1 MNLMMKSKDVTKSR
15 TDNDEYVIE
24 SYSTCTELLGN
35 PSESSCSCNFVSEPE
50 IENTAKTRSRPT
62 SPVTDETFE

>member
-35 PSESSCSCNFVSEPE
+35 PSESSCSCNFVSKPE
-50 IENTAKTRSRPT
+50 ILKKAKNK
-62 SPVTDETFE
+62 VKILLQ